1 MPKNFG
7 TNTKSADAR
16 ARKEAVK
23 QANERDKQQRLEDE
37 YWRDDDKQVQKKQQR
52 KVIFLP
58 RNLRM
63 NFGFYSIIVQSFPKF
78 FIYITKLEYIENDL
92 SVFYFI

>member
-52 KVIFLP
+52 KVNFFAQKFEGEFRFLFNYSPIFSKILYLY
-58 RNLRM
+58 NE
-63 NFGFYSIIVQSFPKF
+63 
-78 FIYITKLEYIENDL
+78 T
-92 SVFYFI
+92 